1 MRLRKWL
8 ILGAVA
14 ALIFV
19 LGFFG
24 WMRFFDLAGKD
35 MSVLGLLEATLG
47 LFRWKTFFPSFAK
60 ILNLADYEIPL
71 ILDIARITAPWIT
84 LFAFIALVFSV
95 VRSFATSLKVRLFYR
110 DHVVIFGCEETCKYL
125 LSCVKADY
133 PSSKLVLLKNSSTP
147 GYVCNTYE
155 ENPVIVGNLEE
166 TDILNISGINRA
178 AHIILATNDDSINM
192 RLLKNIEQFLLRKS
206 KRSSI
211 EIWLQI
217 EDFKSYETFKGY
229 KGEDPSIG
237 IDVHVFSVF
246 QRMAAQTVDS
256 FSPDQFIETAGKE
269 QIEIALFGL
278 EALGQWIVLEAAQMY
293 HFNNM
298 KKLRV
303 TVIDCDVD
311 EKIRDLLRICP
322 LLNRVI
328 DIQPIDL
335 LAFLEMDAPNLL
347 SNVSLCFITWP
358 KVQEIDF
365 ISRKLR
371 QIFFK
376 SEENLEIPK
385 IVLVD
390 VSSYQG
396 SEIMKE
402 SLDTLKAIGIS
413 CSCPTGISIKNE
425 EECDDLAMQI
435 HNVYSRLP
443 QKELEVEWS
452 RMTDYFKDENR
463 YAARHLSMKLRSLGL
478 EAVSTD
484 DPRDPAD
491 FKAILPENEQTLA
504 QVEHNRWLARKLING
519 YVHGKK
525 LDRKL
530 RDQLKIHVD
539 IRPWEEL
546 SEKDREKDLVVLRNI
561 DNVFKE
567 VGKKIVP
574 LKF

>member
-35 MSVLGLLEATLG
+35 MSILGLLEATFG

-147 GYVCNTYE
+147 SYVCNTFE
-155 ENPVIVGNLEE
+155 ENPVIVGNLED
-166 TDILNISGINRA
+166 TDILNISAINRA

-206 KRSSI
+206 KRSST

-371 QIFFK
+371 QLFFK
-376 SEENLEIPK
+376 SKENLEIPK

-443 QKELEVEWS
+443 QKELEVVWS

-567 VGKKIVP
+567 IGKKIVH
-574 LKF
+574 LKL

>member
-1 MRLRKWL
+1 LRLRKWL

-371 QIFFK
+371 QLFFK

-484 DPRDPAD
+484 DPRDPAN

-567 VGKKIVP
+567 IGKKIVH
-574 LKF
+574 LKL

>member
-14 ALIFV
+14 AFIFV

-206 KRSSI
+206 KRSST

-425 EECDDLAMQI
+425 EEC
-435 HNVYSRLP
+435 
-443 QKELEVEWS
+443 
-452 RMTDYFKDENR
+452 
-463 YAARHLSMKLRSLGL
+463 
-478 EAVSTD
+478 
-484 DPRDPAD
+484 
-491 FKAILPENEQTLA
+491 
-504 QVEHNRWLARKLING
+504 
-519 YVHGKK
+519 
-525 LDRKL
+525 
-530 RDQLKIHVD
+530 
-539 IRPWEEL
+539 
-546 SEKDREKDLVVLRNI
+546 
-561 DNVFKE
+561 
-567 VGKKIVP
+567 
-574 LKF
+574 